1 MQTLMQTYHKELA
14 DIAGFAPDTVE
25 NYEICV
31 RKYFDFATNR
41 LHIDPLAAGAKEL
54 LTWMTY
60 LKQQQL
66 SRSRL
71 THHKAALKHF
81 FGLLVKQKQRKHNPA
96 ELLFTPRKRKSD
108 RNQPVSP
115 AIVLKLL
122 CSMKRDTWLGER
134 NFMIISM
141 LWALG
146 LRIGELT
153 ALKVG
158 SFEPEHEPENKV
170 GLLRVPGKG
179 KKERALFVTGKLYS
193 NLVGYLR
200 HPETPK
206 QMTSPMFP
214 IPTNKGKQLSTDR
227 ARRMIQELTCQA
239 GISQRITPHVL
250 RHSFATHMY
259 TNDVP
264 VEAIEAM
271 LGHTTT
277 DETSI
282 YIHVPKAR
290 KKQALAKITIEN
302 ERPALNAAKGALPR
316 EIKALNLWG

>member
-1 MQTLMQTYHKELA
+1 MQTLMKTYHKELA
-14 DIAGFAPDTVE
+14 EVAGFAPDTVE
-25 NYEICV
+25 NYETCL
-31 RKYFDFATNR
+31 RKYFDFATNQ
-41 LHIDPLAAGAKEL
+41 LNIDPLAAGAKDL
-54 LTWMTY
+54 LTWMTH
-60 LKQQQL
+60 LKELGL

-81 FGLLVKQKQRKHNPA
+81 FGLLVKQKMRQDNPA
-96 ELLFTPRKRKSD
+96 KLLFTPRKKKSD
-108 RNQPVSP
+108 RNQPLSP
-115 AIVLKLL
+115 AVAHRLL
-122 CSMKRDTWLGER
+122 RSMKRDIWIQER
-134 NFMIISM
+134 NFVIISM

-146 LRIGELT
+146 LRIAELT

-158 SFEPEHEPENKV
+158 SFEPEHEPENRI
-170 GLLRVPGKG
+170 GLLRVLGKG
-179 KKERALFVTGKLYS
+179 KKERALFVVDKLYS
-193 NLVGYLR
+193 NLVHYLE

-206 QMTSPMFP
+206 KMTSPMFP

-227 ARRMIQELTCQA
+227 ARRMIKEVTHVA
-239 GISQRITPHVL
+239 GIKLRITPHVL

-282 YIHVPKAR
+282 YIHVPKAN
-290 KKQALAKITIEN
+290 KQQALAKITIE
-302 ERPALNAAKGALPR
+302 RPALSAAER
-316 EIKALNLWG
+316 R